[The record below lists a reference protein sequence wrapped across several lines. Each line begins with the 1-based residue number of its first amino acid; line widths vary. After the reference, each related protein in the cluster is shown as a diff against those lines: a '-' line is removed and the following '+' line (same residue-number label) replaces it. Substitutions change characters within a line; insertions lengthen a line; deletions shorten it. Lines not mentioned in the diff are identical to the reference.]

1 MITLRVL
8 KLLEQ
13 EGFGTVDINGSVKD
27 GGLYFEKMPQGK
39 TGVAI
44 FSRGAPM
51 GHGMRYSQAFD
62 LYSRGVNDVEGMQKL
77 ERIMQKITQSY
88 TVCTLPK
95 VTNVDEID
103 YSHVSIVPISNI
115 ENAGADENDRVLYVA
130 TAQVTYTAP
139 TLVS

>member
-13 EGFGTVDINGSVKD
+13 EGFGTVDINGTIKSN
-27 GGLYFEKMPQGK
+27 GLYFEKMPQGK

-77 ERIMQKITQSY
+77 ERIMQKMTQSY

-95 VTNVDEID
+95 MNDVDEIE